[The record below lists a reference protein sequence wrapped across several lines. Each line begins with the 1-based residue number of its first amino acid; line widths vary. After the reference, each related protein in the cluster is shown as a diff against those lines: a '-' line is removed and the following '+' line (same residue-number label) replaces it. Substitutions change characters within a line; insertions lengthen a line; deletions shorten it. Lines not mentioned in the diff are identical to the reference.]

1 MAMKERIRFS
11 FRSSSLLIQEW
22 QGNFLHSCACVGHG
36 IGNRTLRES
45 QAFLLL
51 LFNFGCYLCLE
62 GKSIKY
68 STVNIGTIPTSLL
81 APLFCMLS
89 LPNK

>member
-1 MAMKERIRFS
+1 MKEGIRFS
-11 FRSSSLLIQEW
+11 FLQLSSLLIHEW
-22 QGNFLHSCACVGHG
+22 QGNFLHSCACVGHDV
-36 IGNRTLRES
+36 GNWTLREI
-45 QAFLLL
+45 QAFLL

-62 GKSIKY
+62 GRFIKS

-81 APLFCMLS
+81 APLFRMLL